1 MRSPIEIFDENWE
14 KAKSLGDASA
24 PFCTLAT
31 VSNTGQASVRTLV
44 LREVIEDSFV
54 IFISNT
60 SPKWEHLEHSKQFEL
75 LVFWPSLMQQYRI
88 RGKHS
93 ELSART
99 MESHW
104 VQKPYD
110 SKILD
115 HYYVGVQ
122 PQTSPIDSR
131 ESLLA
136 GIDALKMQYPSDQDI
151 PFPKSAKGISI
162 KATYIETWHSSDSD
176 RLHERHLY
184 RLSEGQWERQI
195 LVP

>member
-1 MRSPIEIFDENWE
+1 MRNPIEIFDENWE
-14 KAKSLGDASA
+14 KAKSLGDSNA
-24 PFCTLAT
+24 PFCSLAT

-44 LREVIEDSFV
+44 LREVTEDSFV
-54 IFISNT
+54 IFVSDT
-60 SPKWEHLEHSKQFEL
+60 SPKWDHLEHSKQFEL

-88 RGKHS
+88 RGELS
-93 ELSART
+93 ELSTPT
-99 MESHW
+99 MERHW
-104 VQKPYD
+104 AKKPYD

-115 HYYVGVQ
+115 HFYVGVQ

-136 GIDALKMQYPSDQDI
+136 GIDALKRQYPSDQDI
-151 PFPKSAKGISI
+151 PFPNSAKGVSI

-184 RLSEGQWERQI
+184 LLSEGQWERQV